1 MNIIDII
8 LNFQAN
14 VELNVPREHH
24 KFILG
29 KGGKTL
35 QTLELQTATKIT
47 MPRDGSDTIRIVG
60 TKEGVD
66 SARHEI
72 QIISDEQVSC
82 KEIISVGWSGVKET
96 QVWQL
101 FGWPNTALQGI
112 AAVRDRIVDTLAFS
126 SPPMI

>member
-1 MNIIDII
+1 
-8 LNFQAN
+8 
-14 VELNVPREHH
+14 
-24 KFILG
+24 
-29 KGGKTL
+29 
-35 QTLELQTATKIT
+35 

-96 QVWQL
+96 
-101 FGWPNTALQGI
+101 
-112 AAVRDRIVDTLAFS
+112 
-126 SPPMI
+126 

>member
-82 KEIISVGWSGVKET
+82 REIISVGWSELKKRRFGSYLGGLTQLCKVQLQSET
-96 QVWQL
+96 ELSTHWHFQAPL
-101 FGWPNTALQGI
+101 
-112 AAVRDRIVDTLAFS
+112 
-126 SPPMI
+126 